1 MTEAMIRL
9 WCRQWAYECAAPS
22 PSVLTPEQM
31 NERIEEHLATMP
43 VPPTDSIRA
52 GLLGCT
58 DVCCLDGP
66 TLAMNA
72 KFIARQGT

>member
-22 PSVLTPEQM
+22 ASVLTPEQM

-43 VPPTDSIRA
+43 RAADRLYTRWIA
-52 GLLGCT
+52 GLHGC
-58 DVCCLDGP
+58 LLP
-66 TLAMNA
+66 
-72 KFIARQGT
+72 

>member
-43 VPPTDSIRA
+43 RAADRLYTRWIA
-52 GLLGCT
+52 GLH
-58 DVCCLDGP
+58 
-66 TLAMNA
+66 
-72 KFIARQGT
+72 